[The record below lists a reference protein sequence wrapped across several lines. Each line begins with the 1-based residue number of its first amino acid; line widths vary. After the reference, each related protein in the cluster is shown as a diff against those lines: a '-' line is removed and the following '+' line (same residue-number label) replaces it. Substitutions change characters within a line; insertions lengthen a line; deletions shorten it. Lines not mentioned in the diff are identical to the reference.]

1 MRKGLLAI
9 LITVMM
15 IPSISIA
22 QKAGS
27 FVAGFDI
34 GMTSAIGDF
43 RNDTT
48 LNPTS
53 GINLGGEIR
62 YTLLN
67 NLSIGPFMKYQ
78 RFGSSAQ
85 NPSGNVSYNLI
96 QYGGIARLNM
106 LNIRDG
112 KIYVL
117 GGGGLFKPTEHT
129 WSPDGTTDKSFE
141 SSIFMTGGIGVC
153 TNQYSTIIYEF
164 ELRYNTGDADKQA
177 SEGGT
182 PHNFDFISFAIKISF
197 NSKGIQP
204 PPRY

>member
-129 WSPDGTTDKSFE
+129 WS
-141 SSIFMTGGIGVC
+141 I
-153 TNQYSTIIYEF
+153 
-164 ELRYNTGDADKQA
+164 
-177 SEGGT
+177 
-182 PHNFDFISFAIKISF
+182 
-197 NSKGIQP
+197 
-204 PPRY
+204 